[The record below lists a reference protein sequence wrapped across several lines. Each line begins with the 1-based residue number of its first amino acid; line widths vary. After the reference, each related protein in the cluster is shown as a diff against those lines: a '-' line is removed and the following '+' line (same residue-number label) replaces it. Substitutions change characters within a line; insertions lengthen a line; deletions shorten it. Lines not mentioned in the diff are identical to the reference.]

1 MGAKLAKNWVV
12 NAAKEEICPAV
23 NVEEEKCR
31 EAIEALANKAE
42 DGADDVKEIFD
53 GKEEELEKF
62 REELREWMEE

>member
-1 MGAKLAKNWVV
+1 MAKNWVV
-12 NAAKEEICPAV
+12 NAAKEEVCSSV

-31 EAIEALANKAE
+31 EAIEILANRAE
-42 DGADDVKEIFD
+42 DGVGDVEEIFD